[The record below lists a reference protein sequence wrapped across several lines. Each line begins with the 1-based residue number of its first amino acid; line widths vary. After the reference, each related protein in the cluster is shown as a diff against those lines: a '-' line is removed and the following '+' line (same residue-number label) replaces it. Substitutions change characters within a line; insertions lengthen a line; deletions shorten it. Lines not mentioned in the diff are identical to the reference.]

1 MKVSE
6 LIEKL
11 KEMNQ
16 DLFVYVPKA
25 NNDSPEFQ
33 QVGIVK
39 DDELTTMETEM
50 ELVCV
55 IIQ

>member
-16 DLFVYVPKA
+16 DLFVYVPKV

-33 QVGIVK
+33 LVGIVK
-39 DDELTTMETEM
+39 DEDMSTE
-50 ELVCV
+50 ENEIEFVCV